1 MSDLELQQLFDNT
14 FDCYTYYE
22 DDSMEEV
29 QEPAMTKATF
39 VAEVFK
45 LLRKQA
51 NDARTENSKCAIPVV
66 RHSSFTSVD
75 DEMPIAYE
83 TGGWDGKRSD
93 LLLLKFDNG
102 NYETGRLYHGFMDGS
117 EFNEW
122 YNDNDLGWLEKVV
135 AWAKIPD

>member
-29 QEPAMTKATF
+29 KEPAMTKATF

-51 NDARTENSKCAIPVV
+51 NDARTKNSKCAIPGV
-66 RHSSFTSVD
+66 SGSCKGDNLTL
-75 DEMPIAYE
+75 
-83 TGGWDGKRSD
+83 TGECKKYGGECSK
-93 LLLLKFDNG
+93 G
-102 NYETGRLYHGFMDGS
+102 NCDYYR
-117 EFNEW
+117 
-122 YNDNDLGWLEKVV
+122 
-135 AWAKIPD
+135 